1 MGTALFKQLSQ
12 SSYRLLIPY
21 VVRQKKTIAIAFI
34 CTIIFTI
41 FWPILAWLAGK
52 MAEYIGKGDVQS
64 IIYYA
69 GIAAIVFILRG
80 FAQYGQDTFMAK
92 SALQIALDLRVFVY
106 SHLQR
111 LSLDYFQ
118 DAKAG
123 DLAYRLTEDIERIG
137 EVVKKFCQQFIPSIL
152 QLIVVLA
159 YIIYVNWQL
168 TIATFV
174 VAPLIAILI
183 TWFGGKLLELTRKS
197 QGKVSNMSSLIA
209 EVFSGIRLVRA
220 FSAEE
225 YEIERFAQE
234 AEKNRRSQ
242 FAAEKIKALQIVV
255 IFFLELMSF
264 IFLFFL
270 GGWQISLGNMTG
282 TGFVSYLTAVALLI
296 DPIAFTTSNYNE
308 LKQAEASVER
318 VKELFDIQPSI
329 TEKKDAIEL
338 KNIKGLVEYRDVYFG
353 YDPDNLV
360 LQNINLTVKQGEITA
375 LVGSSG
381 AGKSTLVNLLP
392 RFYDVLSGEVLIDH
406 INIKELKL
414 NNLRK
419 FIGIVPQE
427 TNLFSGTIAGNIAFG
442 QRNFD
447 LQEVEKA
454 ARIANAHEFIS
465 EFSQGYYT
473 YVGERGINLSGGQRQ
488 RIAIARAVY
497 FNPKILILD
506 EATSALDSESE
517 VLVQQALERVM
528 EERTVFVI
536 AHRLATVRKADR
548 ILVLEAGQIVES
560 GTHEELLEQ
569 NGRYAKFHA
578 QQFYS

>member
-1 MGTALFKQLSQ
+1 MKLLSQ

-21 VVRQKKTIAIAFI
+21 VVKEGKTIAIAFC
-34 CTIIFTI
+34 CTIGFTI
-41 FWPILAWLAGK
+41 FWPVLAWLAGR

-64 IIYYA
+64 IIYFA
-69 GIAAIVFILRG
+69 GVAAIVFILRG
-80 FAQYGQDTFMAK
+80 FVQYGQDTLMAK
-92 SALQIALDLRVFVY
+92 AALKIALDLRVFVY

-111 LSLDYFQ
+111 LSLNYFQ
-118 DAKAG
+118 DVKTG

-137 EVVKKFCQQFIPSIL
+137 EVIKKFFQQFVPSIL
-152 QLIVVLA
+152 QLIVVLG

-168 TIATFV
+168 TIATFI
-174 VAPLIAILI
+174 VAPFIAILI
-183 TWFGGKLLELTRKS
+183 TWFGSKLLELTRKS
-197 QGKVSNMSSLIA
+197 QSKVSNISALIT
-209 EVFSGIRLVRA
+209 EIFSGIRLVKA
-220 FSAEE
+220 FSAEK

-234 AEKNRRSQ
+234 AEKNRKSQ

-282 TGFVSYLTAVALLI
+282 TDFVSYLTAVALLI
-296 DPIAFTTSNYNE
+296 DPIAFTTNNYNE
-308 LKQAEASVER
+308 FKQGEASVER
-318 VKELFDIQPSI
+318 IVELLEIQPLI

-338 KNIKGLVEYRDVYFG
+338 AKINGLVEYKDVYFG
-353 YDPDNLV
+353 YNSDNLV
-360 LQNINLTVKQGEITA
+360 LQNINLTAKQGEIIA

-392 RFYDVLSGEVLIDH
+392 RFYDVLSGEVLLDN

-419 FIGIVPQE
+419 FIGLVPQE
-427 TNLFSGTIAGNIAFG
+427 TNLFSGTIAQNIAFG
-442 QRNFD
+442 CHNFE

-454 ARIANAHEFIS
+454 AKIANAHEFIS
-465 EFSQGYYT
+465 EFTQGYYT

-488 RIAIARAVY
+488 RIAIARAVF

-536 AHRLATVRKADR
+536 AHRLATVRKANR
-548 ILVLEAGQIVES
+548 ILVLEAGEIVES
-560 GTHEELLEQ
+560 GTHEELLEK

>member
-1 MGTALFKQLSQ
+1 MKLLSQ

-21 VVRQKKTIAIAFI
+21 LRKQKNTIAIAFT
-34 CTIIFTI
+34 CTIGFTI
-41 FWPILAWLAGK
+41 FWPILAWLAGR
-52 MAEYIGKGDVQS
+52 MAEYIGQGDVQS

-69 GIAAIVFILRG
+69 GVAAIIFILRG
-80 FAQYGQDTFMAK
+80 FVQYGQDTFMAK
-92 SALQIALDLRVFVY
+92 AALKIALDLRVFVY

-111 LSLDYFQ
+111 LSLNYFQ
-118 DAKAG
+118 EVKTG

-137 EVVKKFCQQFIPSIL
+137 EVIKKFFQQFIPSIL
-152 QLIVVLA
+152 QLIVVLG

-168 TIATFV
+168 TIATFI
-174 VAPLIAILI
+174 VAPFIAILI
-183 TWFGGKLLELTRKS
+183 TWFGSKLLELTRKS
-197 QGKVSNMSSLIA
+197 QSKVSNISALIT
-209 EVFSGIRLVRA
+209 EVFSGIRLVKA
-220 FSAEE
+220 FSAEQ
-225 YEIERFAQE
+225 YEIDRFAEE
-234 AEKNRRSQ
+234 AEKNRKSQ

-282 TGFVSYLTAVALLI
+282 TDFVSYLTAVALLI
-296 DPIAFTTSNYNE
+296 DPIAFTTNNYNE
-308 LKQAEASVER
+308 FKQAEASVER
-318 VKELFDIQPSI
+318 ISELLEIQPLI
-329 TEKKDAIEL
+329 TERKDAIEL
-338 KNIKGLVEYRDVYFG
+338 QDISGLVEYKDVYFG
-353 YDPDNLV
+353 YDSDNLV
-360 LQNINLTVKQGEITA
+360 LQNINLTVKQGEIIA

-392 RFYDVLSGEVLIDH
+392 RFYDVLSGEVLIDN
-406 INIKELKL
+406 INIKKLTL

-419 FIGIVPQE
+419 YIGIVPQE
-427 TNLFSGTIAGNIAFG
+427 TNLFSGTIAENIAFG
-442 QRNFD
+442 RRNFE

-454 ARIANAHEFIS
+454 AKIANAHDFIS
-465 EFSQGYYT
+465 QFSQGYYT

-488 RIAIARAVY
+488 RIAIARAVF

-528 EERTVFVI
+528 QHRTVFVI

-548 ILVLEAGQIVES
+548 ILVLEAGEIIES
-560 GTHEELLEQ
+560 GSHEELLEQ

-578 QQFYS
+578 QQFYQ

>member
-1 MGTALFKQLSQ
+1 MGTTLKQLSK

-21 VVRQKKTIAIAFI
+21 LLQQKKTIAIAFT
-34 CTIIFTI
+34 CTIVFTI
-41 FWPILAWLAGK
+41 FWPILAWLAGR
-52 MAEYIGKGDVQS
+52 MAQYIGQGDVQS
-64 IIYYA
+64 IIYFA
-69 GIAAIVFILRG
+69 GVAAIVFILRG
-80 FAQYGQDTFMAK
+80 FVQYGQDTFMAK
-92 SALQIALDLRVFVY
+92 AALQIALDLRVFVY

-111 LSLDYFQ
+111 LSLNYFQ
-118 DAKAG
+118 AAKTG

-137 EVVKKFCQQFIPSIL
+137 EVVKKFFQQFVPSIL
-152 QLIVVLA
+152 QLIVILV

-168 TIATFV
+168 TIATFI

-197 QGKVSNMSSLIA
+197 QGKVSNMSALIT
-209 EVFSGIRLVRA
+209 EVFSGIRLVKA
-220 FSAEE
+220 FSAEQ

-234 AEKNRRSQ
+234 AKKNRKSQ

-282 TGFVSYLTAVALLI
+282 TDFVSYLTAVALLI
-296 DPIAFTTSNYNE
+296 DPIAFTTNNFNE

-318 VKELFDIQPSI
+318 IRELLQIQPLI
-329 TEKKDAIEL
+329 IEKKDTIEL
-338 KNIKGLVEYRDVYFG
+338 SNIKGIVEYRDVYFS
-353 YDPDNLV
+353 YDPNNLI
-360 LQNINLTVKQGEITA
+360 LQNINLTVKQGEIIA

-392 RFYDVLSGEVLIDH
+392 RFYDVLSGEVLIDN
-406 INIKELKL
+406 INIQDLKL

-419 FIGIVPQE
+419 FIAIVPQE
-427 TNLFSGTIAGNIAFG
+427 TNLFSGTIAENIAFG
-442 QRNFD
+442 QRDFD
-447 LQEVEKA
+447 IQAVERA
-454 ARIANAHEFIS
+454 AKIANAHEFIS
-465 EFSQGYYT
+465 EFTQGYYT

-488 RIAIARAVY
+488 RVAIARAVY

-528 EERTVFVI
+528 RERTVFVI

-548 ILVLEAGQIVES
+548 ILVLDAGQIVES